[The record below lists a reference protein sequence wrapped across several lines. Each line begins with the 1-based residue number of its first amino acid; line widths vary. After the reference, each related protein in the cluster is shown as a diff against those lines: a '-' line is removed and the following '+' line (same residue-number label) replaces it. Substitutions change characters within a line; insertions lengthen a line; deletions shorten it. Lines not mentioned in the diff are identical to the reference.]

1 MKRFLSQICCAAL
14 GCARRR
20 HPRFHTSSRSSS
32 FSRKERLPGKTPST
46 SCMTAFTSTIA
57 RGLSLVAIVV
67 AGLTFA
73 FGEGGSKRVLAGV
86 LFGVGMAIAAV
97 NFSRGFFR
105 ELNQRNRR
113 RSTWSEPR
121 RINRVHRSLSRPL
134 TILGAERKLFF
145 FAMCLGAATF
155 NLLNSLFGGLL
166 MFLLL
171 YFMARWAT
179 QTDPQI
185 LRFLLTAAR
194 LRAEY
199 DPMKFTPIAI
209 RRDGHAQA

>member
-1 MKRFLSQICCAAL
+1 
-14 GCARRR
+14 
-20 HPRFHTSSRSSS
+20 
-32 FSRKERLPGKTPST
+32 
-46 SCMTAFTSTIA
+46 
-57 RGLSLVAIVV
+57 
-67 AGLTFA
+67 
-73 FGEGGSKRVLAGV
+73 
-86 LFGVGMAIAAV
+86 MAEA
-97 NFSRGFFR
+97 
-105 ELNQRNRR
+105 
-113 RSTWSEPR
+113 R
-121 RINRVHRSLSRPL
+121 RINRVHRTLSRPL

-194 LRAEY
+194 LRTQY
-199 DPMKFTPIAI
+199 DPMKFSPVANPKGWPCSGLAESSKTTTRLARSVSRSISTASSARTFFSPKVGRSASSSKFAAWTTSVSTVHPSTASRSVLS
-209 RRDGHAQA
+209 RR